1 MKNEGKKMEIKIIK
15 NGSDAKL
22 DAIIAEFGCFGV
34 NEIGGVM
41 INEKGQTIPTGKI
54 NKKGGVTSKIDC
66 IFLFGK
72 YKGKLVS
79 EVYEENSEYLE
90 WLLEN
95 CDLQGG
101 LLKAVEYHLGVD

>member
-1 MKNEGKKMEIKIIK
+1 LKLLKNKANNEPLEYF
-15 NGSDAKL
+15 AKL
-22 DAIIAEFGCFGV
+22 NGL
-34 NEIGGVM
+34 NLKRSRKM
-41 INEKGQTIPTGKI
+41 
-54 NKKGGVTSKIDC
+54 TSKIDC
-66 IFLFGK
+66 VFLFGK

-95 CDLQGG
+95 CDLHGD